1 MAFFDCPR
9 GHRVPRRLA
18 CFQARALP
26 YRLLLPPEIERLKEP
41 DGHRREMVPK
51 DGQTL
56 SQRRSSWN
64 VLRNIPAFIGS
75 GALCRVASVSAR
87 RSVYSSSITA
97 HKIS

>member
-51 DGQTL
+51 DG
-56 SQRRSSWN
+56 
-64 VLRNIPAFIGS
+64 
-75 GALCRVASVSAR
+75 
-87 RSVYSSSITA
+87 
-97 HKIS
+97 